1 MFKGLGN
8 IASLLKEAQNIGP
21 KMEKV
26 TEELKEKRITA
37 TAGGGMV
44 TVHANG
50 LGHVLK
56 IEVDSVLAE
65 KGDVEM
71 VADLLPAAINDVS
84 AKAKQLHVDSMQSIA
99 GGFALP
105 AGLDDALQN
114 LANNSDLFPDDKETD
129 NE

>member
-105 AGLDDALQN
+105 TSLDDALQK
-114 LANNSDLFPDDKETD
+114 LANNSELFPEDTD
-129 NE
+129 LENE

>member
-8 IASLLKEAQNIGP
+8 FAGLLKEAQNIGP

-26 TEELKEKRITA
+26 TQELKEKRISS

-56 IEVDSVLAE
+56 IEVDAVLAE

-71 VADLLPAAINDVS
+71 VADLLPAAINDVT

-105 AGLDDALQN
+105 ASLDDALQKF
-114 LANNSDLFPDDKETD
+114 ANNPELFAEDTDLE

>member
-105 AGLDDALQN
+105 TSLDDALQK
-114 LANNSDLFPDDKETD
+114 LANNSELFPEDTD
-129 NE
+129 LEND

>member
-26 TEELKEKRITA
+26 TAELKEKRVTG

-56 IEVDSVLAE
+56 IEVDPVITE
-65 KGDVEM
+65 KSDIEM
-71 VADLLPAAINDVS
+71 LTDLLPAAINDAS
-84 AKAKQLHVDSMQSIA
+84 AKAKQLHVDSMQSVA
-99 GGFALP
+99 GGFELP
-105 AGLDDALQN
+105 AGLDDALKQFTG
-114 LANNSDLFPDDKETD
+114 APTPDDSDKPNLD
-129 NE
+129 G